1 MATKKPAEVQ
11 TEELEQ
17 QAEVPADRNEDLRA
31 EYERLK
37 KQLEELQKQQA
48 ARRPGGG
55 GESDYDRIHRIEK
68 EALAE
73 GKDLFE
79 VTAGLIV
86 PHKAPSED
94 PWYWINVNGRSVQ
107 IPANDEWQ
115 EMRLPFAIVLVD
127 TLRSE
132 KRAAA
137 YKDSLEVFDPVTNPH
152 KEEQIRSGS

>member
-1 MATKKPAEVQ
+1 MANEKPAKVQ
-11 TEELEQ
+11 TEELKQ
-17 QAEVPADRNEDLRA
+17 QAEVPADKNTDLKA
-31 EYERLK
+31 ENERLK
-37 KQLEELQKQQA
+37 KELAELQKQQA

-55 GESDYDRIHRIEK
+55 RESDYDRIHRIEK

-79 VTAGLIV
+79 VKAGLIV

-132 KRAAA
+132 KHAAD
-137 YKDSLEVFDPVTNPH
+137 YKNSLEVYDPLMNPH